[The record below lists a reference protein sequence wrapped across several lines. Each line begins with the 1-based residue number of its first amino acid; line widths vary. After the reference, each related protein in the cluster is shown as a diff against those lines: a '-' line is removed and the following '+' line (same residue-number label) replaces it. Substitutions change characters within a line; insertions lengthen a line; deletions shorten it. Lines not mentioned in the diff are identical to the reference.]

1 MRSAAEGALLASN
14 GFRKGSRVQPQ
25 TKRRS
30 NRELEE
36 RVRVI
41 LANRDLTLYQVSE
54 RSAALY
60 GRSSP
65 HYLPHNLY
73 YDLRH
78 AGFSPSLFQLF
89 ALSRISGYRL
99 DDWLRIFG
107 FEVDAIPRLQIQF
120 SSKRTAL
127 LDSSE
132 YPRTRVPWLQNVGG
146 KPPSHDVVPLSQFLE
161 WTSPRPLAS
170 LAKFTYKEFLYA
182 KVGYQ
187 DAWSFPELLP
197 GSIVRLRPVSMDDL
211 LQRPRGEQSKGLILL
226 EHAKGLCCC
235 RIRIVGTR
243 RIAMVATQMPYAQ
256 VEFNVPQEARIIG
269 AADLEIRNLL
279 RPEPPAVPKEFAKR
293 WRPEALSEVPSQLGP
308 LLREARL
315 RMGLSFRA
323 ASAISREIA
332 NLLDDLRYF
341 AAAGSLSDYE
351 SDNIPPRHIHKI
363 ITFCVVYSLDLQTVL
378 QTLGLSPQ
386 NAGQEPIPQ
395 VLTGELV
402 SPTYEAGSVPAE
414 SERTGFLGNLLDEF
428 GEVPFFLRNSL
439 QTISGLRRPSL
450 KDCFWIGGA
459 RGSHPYLA
467 GGTLALVNRQKKKPD
482 DCGSMPM
489 WQQPLYIV
497 LKRDGTYS
505 CGCCSLENNSLVV
518 HTYPDGVHRREHFR
532 NRDAEVIGKIVAI
545 VRKLA

>member
-1 MRSAAEGALLASN
+1 M
-14 GFRKGSRVQPQ
+14 QPQ
-25 TKRRS
+25 TQRRS
-30 NRELEE
+30 NGELAE
-36 RVRVI
+36 RVRII

-99 DDWLRIFG
+99 DDWLRVFG
-107 FEVDAIPRLQIQF
+107 FDVDAIPRLQIQF

-132 YPRTRVPWLQNVGG
+132 YPHVLVPWLRNLGA
-146 KPPSHDVVPLSQFLE
+146 KAPSEDVVPLSQFLE

-170 LAKFTYKEFLYA
+170 LVRFRDKGFSYA
-182 KVGYQ
+182 RIGHQ
-187 DAWSFPELLP
+187 DDWSFPELLP
-197 GSIVRLRPVSMDDL
+197 GSIVRVRPISMDDL
-211 LQRPRGEQSKGLILL
+211 LQRSRGEQSKGLILI
-226 EHAKGLCCC
+226 EHARGLCCC
-235 RIRIVGTR
+235 RIRIVGAQ
-243 RIAMVATQMPYAQ
+243 RIAIVATQMPYAQ

-293 WRPEALSEVPSQLGP
+293 WRPEVLSEAPSQLGA
-308 LLREARL
+308 LLRQARL

-332 NLLDDLRYF
+332 NLPDDLRYF
-341 AAAGSLSDYE
+341 TASGSLSDYE
-351 SDNIPPRHIHKI
+351 SGIIPPRHIHKI

-386 NAGQEPIPQ
+386 DAGQEPIPQ
-395 VLTGELV
+395 VLTGGPL
-402 SPTYEAGSVPAE
+402 SAE
-414 SERTGFLGNLLDEF
+414 SETVAEADETEQAGFLGKLVAEF
-428 GEVPFFLRNSL
+428 GEVPFFLRGSL
-439 QTISGLRRPSL
+439 PVLSGLRSPSL
-450 KDCFWIGGA
+450 KDCFWIGAA

-467 GGTLALVNRQKKKPD
+467 GGVLALVNRQKKKPN
-482 DCGSMPM
+482 DCGSKPM

-497 LKRDGTYS
+497 LKRDGTYL
-505 CGCCSLENNSLVV
+505 CGCCSRENNSLIV
-518 HTYPDGVHRREHFR
+518 HTYPGGVHRRDQFR
-532 NRDAEVIGKIVAI
+532 NRDVEVVGKIAVV
-545 VRKLA
+545 VRKL

>member
-1 MRSAAEGALLASN
+1 VPS
-14 GFRKGSRVQPQ
+14 QP
-25 TKRRS
+25 KRRS
-30 NRELEE
+30 NGELAE
-36 RVRVI
+36 RVKSI
-41 LANRDLTLYQVSE
+41 LASKNLTLYQVSE
-54 RSAALY
+54 SSAELF

-65 HYLPHNLY
+65 QYLPHNLY
-73 YDLRH
+73 YDLR
-78 AGFSPSLFQLF
+78 GSFSPSLFQLF
-89 ALSRISGYRL
+89 AFSRISGYRL
-99 DDWLRIFG
+99 VDWLRVFG
-107 FEVDAIPRLQIQF
+107 FDVEAIPRLQIQF
-120 SSKRTAL
+120 SSKRTIL
-127 LDSSE
+127 LDSSLE
-132 YPRTRVPWLQNVGG
+132 DPRALVAWLRNLAARA
-146 KPPSHDVVPLSQFLE
+146 PLEDVIPLSLLLE
-161 WTSPRPLAS
+161 WTKPRALAS
-170 LAKFTYKEFLYA
+170 LTTIRDKGFLYA

-197 GSIVRLRPVSMDDL
+197 GSIVRLRRISMDDL

-235 RIRIVGTR
+235 RIRIVGTQ
-243 RIAMVATQMPYAQ
+243 RIAIVATQTPYAQ

-279 RPEPPAVPKEFAKR
+279 RPEPPAIPKEFAKR
-293 WRPEALSEVPSQLGP
+293 WRPEALSEAPSQLGP

-386 NAGQEPIPQ
+386 DAGQEPIPQ

-467 GGTLALVNRQKKKPD
+467 GGLLALVNRQKKKPN
-482 DCGSMPM
+482 DCGSKPM

-505 CGCCSLENNSLVV
+505 CGCCSRENNSLIV
-518 HTYPDGVHRREHFR
+518 HTYPGGVHRREHFR
-532 NRDAEVIGKIVAI
+532 NRDAEVIGEIVTVA
-545 VRKLA
+545 RKLS